1 MSRPTATASVVLTR
15 PGMRNEWLNH
25 VSADPRG
32 AGAVEVNRG
41 DDCAVVRDEEVAVH
55 RRGHSDERQRPD
67 AQRKAERHERAC
79 GCGLAVKQHR
89 RKEQAECEG
98 PWQPRLQRVLKSHPS
113 LVSWRARPV
122 FGSKV

>member
-41 DDCAVVRDEEVAVH
+41 DDCAVVRDKEVAVH
-55 RRGHSDERQRPD
+55 CREHSYEQQWPD
-67 AQRKAERHERAC
+67 AQRKAEGHQRAR
-79 GCGLAVKQHR
+79 GRGLAVEQDR

-98 PWQPRLQRVLKSHPS
+98 PRRCRRHGTQAANDRLAVRID
-113 LVSWRARPV
+113 
-122 FGSKV
+122 